1 MDIPARDIYL
11 RAMDELLQS
20 WKQTCDVVTQAPS
33 PTHLDQPIA
42 TLALIQRLCLL
53 WSAEGAER
61 RYQERF
67 AALVAHTIQ
76 WVEAIRDGGDHHT
89 AQRQMDE
96 AHAQVAAVSAQIR
109 QGAERAVGQSE

>member
-11 RAMDELLQS
+11 RAMDELFRS
-20 WKQTCDVVTQAPS
+20 WMQARDAVTQAAS
-33 PTHLDQPIA
+33 PTQLEQPLE
-42 TLALIQRLCLL
+42 TLALIQRMCLL

-61 RYQERF
+61 HYQERF

-76 WVEAIRDGGDHHT
+76 WAAAMRDGGDHHA

-96 AHAQVAAVSAQIR
+96 AHDQVAAISAQIR
-109 QGAERAVGQSE
+109 QGAERAVGEGE